1 MVLDFVTGLLKAIMK
16 KQFKS
21 AIMRQGLFHKMGFVL
36 CIVAGV
42 LIDLGQSYLDIGISI
57 PVTKGVCGYIVITE
71 IGSFIEN
78 VSVISPKLVPE
89 KLRALFLNGK
99 GE

>member
-1 MVLDFVTGLLKAIMK
+1 
-16 KQFKS
+16 
-21 AIMRQGLFHKMGFVL
+21 MGFVL